1 MPFMKKQDM
10 LAAAEALGVNLEG
23 LSWPE
28 QQKAVADAMAKNDEL
43 IGAPKPKP
51 YTPAPKKQVENG
63 GLNPKQHI
71 VNHAQQMAKAA
82 AKAKPVLITHEI
94 PPTPNQLFKVQEDV
108 GEEIQTA
115 NVSYLN
121 GMPEMSGD
129 TASATFVVKGKTG
142 RRQIALSTMPHQNAQ
157 IVYYPN
163 GPHWLAPVVKDFNG
177 REGYLFNHHKYGGI
191 KPLLVKAGY
200 WEKYKNK
207 FNAVNF
213 PQNIWMAGGKFYA
226 CDMGLCESI
235 FREIEKDGKNGR

>member
-1 MPFMKKQDM
+1 MPFMKKADM
-10 LAAAEALGVNLEG
+10 LMAAEALGVNIEG

-28 QQKAVADAMAKNDEL
+28 QQKAVQEALAKSEKDFSFET
-43 IGAPKPKP
+43 PKPKP
-51 YTPAPKKQVENG
+51 YVPVEKKNG
-63 GLNPKQHI
+63 EMNPKEHI
-71 VNHAQQMAKAA
+71 IEHAQKMAASA

-129 TASATFVVKGKTG
+129 SASATYVVKGRTG

-157 IVYYPN
+157 IVYDPN
-163 GPHWLAPVVKDFNG
+163 GRHWLAPIVKDFNG

-191 KPLLVKAGY
+191 KPLLIKSGY
-200 WEKYKNK
+200 WEDYKAR

-235 FREIEKDGKNGR
+235 FAEIEKKAKNER